1 MAPESLRI
9 LKFAV
14 NRRTLAAPY
23 NNLKGVCYDEDKIRY
38 DRDRKMTQLGE
49 RFSREP

>member
-23 NNLKGVCYDEDKIRY
+23 NRQKGVGYEYYY